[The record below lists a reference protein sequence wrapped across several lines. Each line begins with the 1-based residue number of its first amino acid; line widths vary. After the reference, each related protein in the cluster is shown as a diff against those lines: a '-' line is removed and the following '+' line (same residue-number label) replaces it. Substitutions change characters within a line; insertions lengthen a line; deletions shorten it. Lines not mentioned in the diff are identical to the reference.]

1 MVPPKTARDPVFKG
15 KGKSGR
21 KIAVG
26 DHGGR
31 EPARSL
37 REQCTYV
44 TPTKIATVQ
53 RSAVTVTPSGI
64 GKSVTIIE
72 CHYNSVTLIVV
83 NESGISKTVTVADCH
98 SNRCHSNRRPL

>member
-64 GKSVTIIE
+64 GKVS
-72 CHYNSVTLIVV
+72 L
-83 NESGISKTVTVADCH
+83 
-98 SNRCHSNRRPL
+98 